1 MKNEQSVIIR
11 YVKDVSLMYFIS
23 RMGGKTS
30 VRILARMSA
39 QGKRAKELCEQGY
52 LAMVDGRYILG
63 PKGKKELRNAKRFID
78 FNVVE
83 DNCRDLKAQYNR
95 IKKRLD
101 AEDAKKKVF
110 VRVES
115 KEDDVDKVLRLLED
129 PEFRERVRER
139 LLKG

>member
-1 MKNEQSVIIR
+1 MKNEQSMIIR
-11 YVKDVSLMYFIS
+11 YMKDVSLMYFIS

-30 VRILARMSA
+30 VKIVAHMSA
-39 QGKRAKELCEQGY
+39 QSKRAKELCEQGY
-52 LAMVDGRYILG
+52 LAVADGRYILG
-63 PKGKKELRNAKRFID
+63 PKGKSELRNAKRFID

-83 DNCRDLKAQYNR
+83 DNCKGLKTQYNR

-110 VRVES
+110 IRVGP